1 MSVKKIATIGVLC
14 AMAMVVNILIH
25 FPIVPAASFMNYDP
39 KDIVIVTGGF
49 IMGPMAVVIM
59 SSICSVLELMIRG
72 GTIIDLIMNI
82 FSTCAFA
89 CTAALIYQKK
99 HTKKGALL
107 GLLSGVAVSIVVM
120 MLWNYIVTPI
130 YYQMPREAVVAM
142 FPAIFL
148 FNILKYGLNAALT
161 LALYKPLVTILRRS
175 SLVEKHG
182 NEKKSGKGMV
192 LLGLFL
198 AVTILCIVLS
208 IKGLI

>member
-1 MSVKKIATIGVLC
+1 MSVKKISTIGVLC
-14 AMAMVVNILIH
+14 AMALVVNILIH
-25 FPIVPAASFMNYDP
+25 FPLVPAASFMNYDP

-59 SSICSVLELMIRG
+59 SLICSVLELMFRG
-72 GTIIDLIMNI
+72 GTVIDLIMNI

-99 HTKKGALL
+99 HTKQGALL
-107 GLLSGVAVSIVVM
+107 GLLSGVVISVAVM

-130 YYQMPREAVVAM
+130 YYQMPREAVIAM
-142 FPAIFL
+142 LPAIFL
-148 FNILKYGLNAALT
+148 FNALKYGLNAALT

-198 AVTILCIVLS
+198 TVTIICIILS
-208 IKGLI
+208 VKGLI

>member
-14 AMAMVVNILIH
+14 AMAMVVNVLIH

-107 GLLSGVAVSIVVM
+107 GLLSGVVVSVVVM

-130 YYQMPREAVVAM
+130 YYQMPREAVIAM
-142 FPAIFL
+142 LPAIFL

-182 NEKKSGKGMV
+182 NEKKSGKGML

-208 IKGLI
+208 LKGLI

>member
-14 AMAMVVNILIH
+14 AMAMVVNVLIH

-107 GLLSGVAVSIVVM
+107 GLLSGVLVSVVVM

-130 YYQMPREAVVAM
+130 YYQMPREAVIAM
-142 FPAIFL
+142 LPAIFL

-182 NEKKSGKGMV
+182 NDKKSGKGML

-208 IKGLI
+208 LKGLI

>member
-107 GLLSGVAVSIVVM
+107 GLLSGVVVSVVVM

-142 FPAIFL
+142 LPAIFL

-182 NEKKSGKGMV
+182 NEKKSGKGML

-208 IKGLI
+208 LKGLI

>member
-1 MSVKKIATIGVLC
+1 MSVKKISTIGVLC
-14 AMAMVVNILIH
+14 AMALVVNILIH
-25 FPIVPAASFMNYDP
+25 FPLVPAASFMNYDP

-59 SSICSVLELMIRG
+59 SLICSVLELMFRG
-72 GTIIDLIMNI
+72 GTMIDLIMNI

-99 HTKKGALL
+99 HTKQGALL
-107 GLLSGVAVSIVVM
+107 GLLSGVVISVAVM

-130 YYQMPREAVVAM
+130 YYQMPREAVIAM
-142 FPAIFL
+142 LPAIFL
-148 FNILKYGLNAALT
+148 FNALKYGLNAALT

-198 AVTILCIVLS
+198 TVTIICIILS
-208 IKGLI
+208 VKGLI

>member
-14 AMAMVVNILIH
+14 AMAMVVNVLIH

-107 GLLSGVAVSIVVM
+107 GLLSGVVVSVVVM

-142 FPAIFL
+142 LPAIFL

-182 NEKKSGKGMV
+182 NEKKSGKGML

-208 IKGLI
+208 LKGLI

>member
-1 MSVKKIATIGVLC
+1 MSVKKISTIGVLC
-14 AMAMVVNILIH
+14 AMALVVNILIH
-25 FPIVPAASFMNYDP
+25 FPLVPAASFMNYDP

-59 SSICSVLELMIRG
+59 SLICSVLELMFRG
-72 GTIIDLIMNI
+72 GTVIDLIMNI

-99 HTKKGALL
+99 HTKQGALL
-107 GLLSGVAVSIVVM
+107 GLLSGVVISVAVM

-130 YYQMPREAVVAM
+130 YYQMPREAVIAM
-142 FPAIFL
+142 LPAIFL
-148 FNILKYGLNAALT
+148 FNALKYGLNAALT

-182 NEKKSGKGMV
+182 SEKKSGKGMV

-198 AVTILCIVLS
+198 TVTIICIILS
-208 IKGLI
+208 VKGLI